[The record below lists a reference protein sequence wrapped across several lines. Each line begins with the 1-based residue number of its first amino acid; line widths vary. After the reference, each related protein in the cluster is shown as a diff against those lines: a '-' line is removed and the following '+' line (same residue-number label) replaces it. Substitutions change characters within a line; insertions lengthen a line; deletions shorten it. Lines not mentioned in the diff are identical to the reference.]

1 VSDRQATAPEAGRRD
16 AVRRG
21 GSSLLSGLQRLPPR
35 VQAVVDTELQRA
47 DIHGAW
53 VVFGIATFL
62 GALYLVA
69 PKARDVM
76 IGVAPVPIVAG
87 LFLILSLVRL
97 RMAYRAPLSRAAQV
111 VFILTDFVLL
121 YGLIWSFHLQYDQ
134 PAAFYLKAPTF
145 LFVFLLI
152 AVRALRFE
160 PGGVVTSGIAAALGW
175 AAMVAYALQNTP
187 APTVT
192 RDFIAYLTDNLV
204 LVGAEVEKIVA
215 ILLVTGVL
223 TLALVRGRNQLV
235 LAASETTARDDL
247 SRFFAPEVAA
257 RITGNDEVLKPGYG
271 EVRRGAIL
279 ISDIRNFTSLA
290 SQRPAGEVMALLV
303 EYQRRVSRVVADHGG
318 AIDKFL
324 GDGILATFGCAR
336 PSTRPAAD
344 ALRTLMAL
352 LHTGE
357 QLAREVEKAG
367 GHSLRIGF
375 AVTGG
380 DILCGTV
387 GEESRLEFTVIGD
400 TVNRAAKL
408 EKANKILGTVALA
421 DQTLLD
427 AAEREGFGLAGL
439 APYERLEIE
448 LPGVPGP
455 NSVVGWRHQTAGLA

>member
-1 VSDRQATAPEAGRRD
+1 VSDRAASDPDAGWRNIFW
-16 AVRRG
+16 RG
-21 GSSLLSGLQRLPPR
+21 SRSFIRGLRRLPPR
-35 VQAVVDTELQRA
+35 VQALVDTELQRA
-47 DIHGAW
+47 DILGAW
-53 VVFGIATFL
+53 IVFAVASFL
-62 GALYLVA
+62 GFLYLVA

-76 IGVAPVPIVAG
+76 SGPAPVPIVVA
-87 LFLILSLVRL
+87 LFLVLSLVRL
-97 RMAYRAPLSRAAQV
+97 RMAYWAPLSRTAQI
-111 VFILTDFVLL
+111 VFILVDFALL
-121 YGLIWSFHLQYDQ
+121 YGLIWSFHLQYNQ

-160 PGGVVTSGIAAALGW
+160 PLVVMMSGLIAAVGW
-175 AAMVAYALQNTP
+175 AAMAAYALQNTP
-187 APTVT
+187 EPAVT
-192 RDFIAYLTDNLV
+192 RDFIAYLTGNLV

-223 TLALVRGRNQLV
+223 TLAIVRGRRQLV

-257 RITGNDEVLKPGYG
+257 RITGNDEVLNPGYG

-290 SQRPAGEVMALLV
+290 EQRPAGEVMALLV

-336 PSTRPAAD
+336 PSARPAAD

-352 LHTGE
+352 IRKAE
-357 QLAREVEKAG
+357 EFARDVAQAG
-367 GHSLRIGF
+367 SQPLTLGF
-375 AVTGG
+375 AATGG

-421 DQTLLD
+421 EIGLLE
-427 AAEREGFGLAGL
+427 AAEREGFARDGLASF
-439 APYERLEIE
+439 ETFEIE
-448 LPGVPGP
+448 LPGVSGP
-455 NSVVGWRHQTAGLA
+455 DRVIGWKLQAAGAW